1 MALTVTMLVSI
12 THLGTLY
19 AAGSSPS
26 LADDLARQWV
36 YEGRAKMVS
45 VDTQALRTSV
55 LWSDM
60 TGTYLVKPDGSLII
74 KYNPAN
80 VAITGGAING
90 ATVGQTT
97 PAAVKTSNLGA
108 TFTDSSATP
117 GNVTNSSP
125 RGRVAVAAGA
135 SAVTVTSTLVT
146 VNSTVLAVVSSVDV
160 TLTEVLRTVA
170 AAGSFTITCN
180 AVATAATKVDFLV
193 IN

>member
-1 MALTVTMLVSI
+1 MALTVTMLTSVM
-12 THLGTLY
+12 HLGTLY
-19 AAGSSPS
+19 AAGTSPS

-36 YEGRAKMVS
+36 YEGRAKLVS
-45 VDTQALRTSV
+45 SDTQALRTTAQ
-55 LWSDM
+55 WSDM
-60 TGTYLVKPDGSLII
+60 TGAYLVKPDGSLVA
-74 KYNPAN
+74 KYVPSA
-80 VAITGGAING
+80 VAVTGGTING
-90 ATVGQTT
+90 ATIGQTT

-146 VNSTVLAVVSSVDV
+146 AASTIIAQV
-160 TLTEVLRTVA
+160 TSIDTGLTCVLRVVP
-170 AAGSFTITCN
+170 AAGSFTIYGN
-180 AVATAATKVDFLV
+180 AAAVAATKIDFLV